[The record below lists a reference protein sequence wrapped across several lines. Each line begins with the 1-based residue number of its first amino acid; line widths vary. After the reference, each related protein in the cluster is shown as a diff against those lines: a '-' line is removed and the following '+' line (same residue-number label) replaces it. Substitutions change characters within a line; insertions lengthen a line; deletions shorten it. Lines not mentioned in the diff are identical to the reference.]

1 MWSSRREGEKS
12 REGAFWS
19 TGEWKKERKVFFP
32 SVLSRRCSDSKEE
45 EKEEEDGS
53 PLSFISISLRFRT
66 RAPVLRL
73 PSRVLSSQRCCTIK
87 TKERKKQSK
96 EPMRLSLA
104 ALAQIGR
111 LPTPPAA
118 VLEAV
123 SSETKVRDFFRE
135 VSA

>member
-45 EKEEEDGS
+45 EKEDGS